1 MVGRLKAGCGAAL
14 TISIKMGFLRYIQN
28 FEIKLSK
35 KRKILY
41 VCANG
46 GAVPAGAAWSHD
58 QIPSDL
64 VLTIKSSKLSLEA
77 KMYHPRMTSR
87 YIWNLGGF

>member
-1 MVGRLKAGCGAAL
+1 MLLHSLYLLQPLGISVFDILKRFMVGRLKAGCGAAL
-14 TISIKMGFLRYIQN
+14 TISIKMGFLRYTQK

-58 QIPSDL
+58 QIPSDFS
-64 VLTIKSSKLSLEA
+64 VV
-77 KMYHPRMTSR
+77 
-87 YIWNLGGF
+87 N